1 MPSKPKVEKI
11 KLKIKIKFKF
21 KFKFFFFLKK
31 AWLCEKPNHFS
42 ICVILILKH

>member
-21 KFKFFFFLKK
+21 KFKFFFKK
-31 AWLCEKPNHFS
+31 SLALGEAQSF
-42 ICVILILKH
+42 

>member
-21 KFKFFFFLKK
+21 KFKFFFLKK
-31 AWLCEKPNHFS
+31 KLGFVRSP
-42 ICVILILKH
+42 IILVYA